1 MTALVRARGVSYRY
15 GSGALSVSDVDLEVR
30 PGEIVAVIGPNG
42 AGKSTL
48 LRLMTGRLPP
58 SQGTVDRSA
67 ARIGPEGTATLG
79 YGGEETAHFEPL
91 SGFQNARFF
100 ARASGLGRRAAAAA
114 VTEHFELLGL
124 TEQATEPVSTYS
136 YGNRRKLLLIEALAH
151 RPLFI
156 VLDEPTAGFDATSRD
171 VAGRLLD
178 RRRQEGA
185 GILMVSHDL
194 DLVMELADR
203 ITFLHRGTVVTAA
216 RPHELL
222 AEVIGPTT
230 RFEISLDERPTRTIG
245 SFGPDVTIV
254 REGDEVVLDTS
265 RGQAALPDICTALV
279 AAGARISRIAVRE
292 AGLAEAFRRITGE
305 DLTDESRT

>member
-1 MTALVRARGVSYRY
+1 LVRARGVSYRY

-58 SQGTVDRSA
+58 SEGTVERSA
-67 ARIGPEGTATLG
+67 TRIGADGTATLG

-124 TEQATEPVSTYS
+124 TEQATEPVLTYS

-151 RPLFI
+151 RPVFI

-171 VAGRLLD
+171 AAGRLLD
-178 RRRQEGA
+178 RRREEGA

-194 DLVMELADR
+194 DLVRELADR

-222 AEVIGPTT
+222 AEIIGPTT

-245 SFGPDVTIV
+245 SFGPDVTVV

-292 AGLAEAFRRITGE
+292 PGLAEAFRRITGE
-305 DLTDESRT
+305 DLTDGSRT